1 MHSES
6 ENFETQLQE
15 TQEELAQANF
25 QLDRTQYYFQQYQAV
40 VRETLALLQT
50 SRAQLHQV
58 QDELAETQ
66 AQLQQ
71 AQTERD
77 KYQSR
82 LHLMQWELD
91 RSQFQLAIASQTGE
105 TSQVQYKLLVW
116 DGWQA
121 YQKGEL
127 IKMAECLQQSLKYTL
142 FSKTKTISNWLKSF
156 GEFSLEKGEKLDSH
170 SLSNTPEW
178 QQLVSC
184 IKSSL
189 TVLTLNHKQVYGS
202 SRFLHKVSTQQ
213 PKRTRYF

>member
-1 MHSES
+1 MHSKS

-40 VRETLALLQT
+40 VRDTLALLQT

-82 LHLMQWELD
+82 LHLMQWELE
-91 RSQFQLAIASQTGE
+91 RSQFQLAIASQTLE
-105 TSQVQYKLLVW
+105 SSHVQYKLLVW
-116 DGWQA
+116 DAWYA
-121 YQKGEL
+121 YRKGDL
-127 IKMAECLQQSLKYTL
+127 AGMSQCLHASVKCTP
-142 FSKTKTISNWLKSF
+142 FSKTKTISSWLNSF
-156 GEFSLEKGEKLDSH
+156 AEFSVNKGESLDVQC
-170 SLSNTPEW
+170 LSNTYEW
-178 QQLVSC
+178 
-184 IKSSL
+184 
-189 TVLTLNHKQVYGS
+189 KQVIDRILGY
-202 SRFLHKVSTQQ
+202 
-213 PKRTRYF
+213 PKMTAN